1 MENNIQTQNSVTTSQ
16 QPDNSSVV
24 PGININLQNV
34 EKPLISDDKILDYFD
49 DAIKNIKEDREEAR
63 NQYLV
68 FNEMVINEGDPSSA
82 TKEALVNCLKL
93 QHDTTDKMIKIL
105 DLWSRIK
112 MRDRDTMKGYIAVQQ
127 NNKIQTSA
135 PTDVKNL
142 IKLAQMESQ
151 NESL

>member
-49 DAIKNIKEDREEAR
+49 DAIRNIKEDREEAR